1 MTTATN
7 QSSQPSPTTRPQPQ
21 QPGRDAGSRGFQDAT
36 AKQVEGWLRA
46 GEAVLV
52 DVREPDEHARER
64 IDGARLVPLSRF
76 DPALAMGQVMLG
88 QRLVLHCKGGKRS
101 LEAARLA
108 VAGAPWGV
116 EVVSLTGGIEAWKRD
131 GLPVL
136 ENKQVS
142 RISVMRQVQMII
154 GAGVLS
160 GALLAWFVHPGFAGL
175 SAFFG
180 AGLIFAG
187 ATGTCAL
194 ATLVGKLPWNRSVA
208 AAASCG
214 TGACGTG
221 ACGGETPPAGPGR

>member
-1 MTTATN
+1 MTTATD
-7 QSSQPSPTTRPQPQ
+7 QSSQSNATSRPQPQ
-21 QPGRDAGSRGFQDAT
+21 QQEREAGSRGFQEAT
-36 AKQVEGWLRA
+36 AAQVDGWLRA
-46 GEAVLV
+46 GHAVLV
-52 DVREPDEHARER
+52 DVREPDEHSRER

-76 DPALAMGQVMLG
+76 DPALAMGQVMPG

-108 VAGAPWGV
+108 AACAPWGV

-131 GLPVL
+131 GLAVI

-160 GALLAWFVHPGFAGL
+160 GALLAWFVHPGFVGL

-187 ATGTCAL
+187 VSGTCTL
-194 ATLVGKLPWNRSVA
+194 ATLVGMLPWNRSGA
-208 AAASCG
+208 ASASCG

-221 ACGGETPPAGPGR
+221 ACGTK